1 MIALLVAIVASL
13 SIHLPV
19 YGLLGEL
26 AKWLEAKAEPLAR
39 AEPEAE
45 MEFIEME
52 TEAPPDE
59 APPDDVP
66 ERERVEPR
74 PDPVE
79 ERWERREVEIEEPP
93 EPEAEE
99 AEMRIIRQPD
109 ERMNPQAIEQHSA
122 NPDVE
127 APENPR
133 YIAEENSR
141 VEEET
146 QASIRSYSMNAPVVE
161 AGEPVEQSDQTD
173 DGNADEQLSAEHREM
188 EGSEDRDATETEANM
203 ERPEEA
209 SNEQLPNTTSR
220 GETDQRESDAVE
232 EEQRQVEQRAQRNA
246 GGVQYETVTIADGE
260 GSFTIRRRVD
270 PEGTGGGAEGGDFRR
285 AQEARRGRRGRAG
298 QQRGRGRG
306 QGSEGPD
313 LRVSWNQFEEILG
326 EDQLREERERYVRE
340 RLSKQRG
347 NSRERQQ
354 RWADFRAALENYTPD
369 VRAGNQT
376 ALNAAA
382 SPFASYIAAVHRRM
396 HRSFAERFIHNLP
409 VGASNPFNDM
419 SLRTKLEIV
428 FNGDGSID
436 RVGIVNTSGLLPF
449 DYGAFNAVMRG
460 QPYPAPPSSILSG
473 NGKVYIHWSF
483 YRNARQCGTFNA
495 EPFIL
500 PNPPGAPQP
509 RRGPLQDHGP
519 EWGGVVPRD
528 ARPTWGTEAESSD
541 SSSESSSS
549 EEN

>member
-1 MIALLVAIVASL
+1 MIALAVAIIASL

-19 YGLLGEL
+19 YGLLGAL
-26 AKWLEAKAEPLAR
+26 AKWLEVKSELLAQT
-39 AEPEAE
+39 EPEAE
-45 MEFIEME
+45 WEFVEME
-52 TEAPPDE
+52 VETPPQEE

-66 ERERVEPR
+66 EPRRAERPR
-74 PDPVE
+74 PDPEE
-79 ERWERREVEIEEPP
+79 ERWERREVEPEEPP
-93 EPEAEE
+93 EPEE
-99 AEMRIIRQPD
+99 AEMRIMREQQD
-109 ERMNPQAIEQHSA
+109 LLNPQAIEQRSA
-122 NPDVE
+122 DPDVE
-127 APENPR
+127 APENAR

-146 QASIRSYSMNAPVVE
+146 QASIRSYSMNAPEVE
-161 AGEPVEQSDQTD
+161 AGEPLEETDQAD

-188 EGSEDRDATETEANM
+188 EGSEDRDATEAEANM

-209 SNEQLPNTTSR
+209 SNEQLPNATAR
-220 GETDQRESDAVE
+220 GETDQRESEAIE
-232 EEQRQVEQRAQRNA
+232 EEQRQVEQRAQRAA
-246 GGVQYETVTIADGE
+246 GGVQYETVTISDGE
-260 GSFTIRRRVD
+260 GTFTVRRRVE
-270 PEGTGGGAEGGDFRR
+270 PEGTGGGVDGGDFRR

-313 LRVSWNQFEEILG
+313 LRVSWNQFEEIVG
-326 EDQLREERERYVRE
+326 EEQLREERERYVRE

-347 NSRERQQ
+347 RSQERQQ
-354 RWADFRAALENYTPD
+354 RWADFRAALENYTPE

-396 HRSFAERFIHNLP
+396 HRTFAGRFIANLP
-409 VGASNPFNDM
+409 PGGSNPFNDM

-428 FNGDGSID
+428 FNPDGSID

-449 DYGAFNAVMRG
+449 DYGAYNAVMGG
-460 QPYPAPPSSILSG
+460 QPYPAPPSSIQSG
-473 NGKVYIHWSF
+473 NGKVYLHWSF

-500 PNPPGAPQP
+500 PSPPGSPQP
-509 RRGPLQDHGP
+509 RRGPLQDNGP
-519 EWGGVVPRD
+519 QWGGVVPED
-528 ARPTWGTEAESSD
+528 ARPTWGTEAESS
-541 SSSESSSS
+541 SEESSSS